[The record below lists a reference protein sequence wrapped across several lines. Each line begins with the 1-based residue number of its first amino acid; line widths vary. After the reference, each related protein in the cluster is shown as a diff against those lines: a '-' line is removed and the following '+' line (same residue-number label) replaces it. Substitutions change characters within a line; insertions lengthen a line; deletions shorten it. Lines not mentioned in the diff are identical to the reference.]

1 MFNGR
6 KTNKHLVPLRSH
18 SSFLQRSNTVI
29 VFNVSILICMA
40 MRKRKESHLANLSGS
55 LQGMKVATRFGSIP
69 VTQIPASCESFRK
82 RLAIVPWGFR
92 SIFKRKRLWSWP
104 SGNQRRGGVGA
115 TGTRAVTLPV
125 SLLTLLEQVQGSL
138 PALNQGGKNP
148 AVI

>member
-104 SGNQRRGGVGA
+104 SGNQRRGGVGGHRNKGCHPA
-115 TGTRAVTLPV
+115 SLSSHFTRASPGQST
-125 SLLTLLEQVQGSL
+125 SLKPT
-138 PALNQGGKNP
+138 P
-148 AVI
+148 